1 MKQTKGSTTMN
12 ATTKLIGRIAFA
24 VAAVALLVGI
34 SGGLAKAQP
43 VDIDS
48 GPVLVARGLC
58 VGSGGDWNITNN
70 VFFCTYGNGHGWACD
85 MDVSPPTCWSFFTLP
100 TKGKISVNLGAAQI
114 ANAQVAPTS
123 GDSSGLPINLSA
135 VQAQIAGAQVAATSQ
150 PTPTKVKVATAG
162 KANAAIISAP

>member
-1 MKQTKGSTTMN
+1 MN

-100 TKGKISVNLGAAQI
+100 TKGKIAVNLGSAQI
-114 ANAQVAPTS
+114 ANAQVASTS
-123 GDSSGLPINLSA
+123 GDSSGLPVNVSS
-135 VQAQIAGAQVAATSQ
+135 VRAQIAAAQVAAT
-150 PTPTKVKVATAG
+150 PTPTRVKVAAAGTA
-162 KANAAIISAP
+162 KITAASAP